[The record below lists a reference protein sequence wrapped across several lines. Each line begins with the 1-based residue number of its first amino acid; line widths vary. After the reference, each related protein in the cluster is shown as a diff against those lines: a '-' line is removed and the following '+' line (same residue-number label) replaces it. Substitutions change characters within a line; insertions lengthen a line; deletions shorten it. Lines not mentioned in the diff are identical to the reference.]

1 MTVTIP
7 ATAPE
12 VDPTKPPPAEYLPDY
27 DQFVTED
34 DAPVDNFFSEKQ
46 QRLLTEPLYS
56 ARVAERLGRPL
67 LAAANVGVFYG
78 EGQPAIVPDALV
90 SLDVE
95 LAADL
100 WPKPNRSYFIWRFGK
115 PPDAVV
121 EIVSNREGGELG
133 SKRERYAQ
141 LGVAYYV
148 VFDPQRVLGE
158 ELLRCYELRGRTY
171 APCAG
176 GWLGDVG
183 LGVRLWE
190 GEYEGVK
197 AVWLRWCDQEGNVIP
212 TGAELAEAERQ
223 RAEEEQRRAEEARQ
237 RAEAERQRAEEEQR
251 RAEEAR
257 QRAEAERARAEEEQQ
272 RAEEARQ
279 RAEAERARAEE
290 EQRRA
295 EEARQRAEA
304 ERQRAERLAARLRAL
319 GIDPD
324 AEGI

>member
-1 MTVTIP
+1 M
-7 ATAPE
+7 
-12 VDPTKPPPAEYLPDY
+12 
-27 DQFVTED
+27 
-34 DAPVDNFFSEKQ
+34 
-46 QRLLTEPLYS
+46 
-56 ARVAERLGRPL
+56 AERLGRPL

-121 EIVSNREGGELG
+121 EIVSNREGGELAR
-133 SKRERYAQ
+133 KRERYAQ

-158 ELLRCYELRGRTY
+158 EVLRCYELRGRTY

-176 GWLGDVG
+176 GWLGDIG

-190 GEYEGVK
+190 GDYEGVR

-223 RAEEEQRRAEEARQ
+223 RAEEEQRRAE
-237 RAEAERQRAEEEQR
+237 AERQRAEEEQR

-257 QRAEAERARAEEEQQ
+257 QQAAAERA
-272 RAEEARQ
+272 
-279 RAEAERARAEE
+279 
-290 EQRRA
+290 
-295 EEARQRAEA
+295 
-304 ERQRAERLAARLRAL
+304 RAERLAARLRAL

-324 AEGI
+324 AEAI

>member
-1 MTVTIP
+1 MTI
-7 ATAPE
+7 TAAPVPK

-56 ARVAERLGRPL
+56 ARMAERLGRPL

-133 SKRERYAQ
+133 SKRERYAR

-148 VFDPQRVLGE
+148 VFDPQRLLGE
-158 ELLRCYELRGRTY
+158 EALRCYELRGRTY

-176 GWLGDVG
+176 GWLGDIG

-190 GEYEGVK
+190 GDYEGVR

-212 TGAELAEAERQ
+212 TGAELAEAERARAEAERA
-223 RAEEEQRRAEEARQ
+223 RAEEEQR

-257 QRAEAERARAEEEQQ
+257 QQAAAERA
-272 RAEEARQ
+272 
-279 RAEAERARAEE
+279 
-290 EQRRA
+290 
-295 EEARQRAEA
+295 
-304 ERQRAERLAARLRAL
+304 RAERLAARLRAL

-324 AEGI
+324 AEAI

>member
-1 MTVTIP
+1 MTITA

-56 ARVAERLGRPL
+56 ARMAERLRRPL

-121 EIVSNREGGELG
+121 EIVSNREGGELER
-133 SKRERYAQ
+133 KRERYAR

-148 VFDPQRVLGE
+148 VFDPQRI
-158 ELLRCYELRGRTY
+158 
-171 APCAG
+171 AG
-176 GWLGDVG
+176 GGGAAVLRVARADVCAVCGG
-183 LGVRLWE
+183 LAGGHRSGGAVMGGGVRRGE
-190 GEYEGVK
+190 GS
-197 AVWLRWCDQEGNVIP
+197 
-212 TGAELAEAERQ
+212 
-223 RAEEEQRRAEEARQ
+223 
-237 RAEAERQRAEEEQR
+237 
-251 RAEEAR
+251 
-257 QRAEAERARAEEEQQ
+257 
-272 RAEEARQ
+272 
-279 RAEAERARAEE
+279 
-290 EQRRA
+290 
-295 EEARQRAEA
+295 
-304 ERQRAERLAARLRAL
+304 LAALV
-319 GIDPD
+319 
-324 AEGI
+324 

>member
-1 MTVTIP
+1 MTITA

-27 DQFVTED
+27 EQFVTED

-56 ARVAERLGRPL
+56 ARMAERLGRPL

-121 EIVSNREGGELG
+121 EIVSNREGGELER
-133 SKRERYAQ
+133 KRERYAR

-148 VFDPQRVLGE
+148 VFDPQRLLGE
-158 ELLRCYELRGRTY
+158 EALRCYELRGRTY

-176 GWLGDVG
+176 GWLGDIG

-190 GEYEGVK
+190 GEYEGVR
-197 AVWLRWCDQEGNVIP
+197 AAWLRWCDQEGNVIP
-212 TGAELAEAERQ
+212 TGAELAEAERA
-223 RAEEEQRRAEEARQ
+223 RAEAEQRRAD
-237 RAEAERQRAEEEQR
+237 
-251 RAEEAR
+251 EAR
-257 QRAEAERARAEEEQQ
+257 QRAEAERA
-272 RAEEARQ
+272 
-279 RAEAERARAEE
+279 
-290 EQRRA
+290 
-295 EEARQRAEA
+295 
-304 ERQRAERLAARLRAL
+304 RAERLAARLRAL

-324 AEGI
+324 EETSAAHQ

>member
-1 MTVTIP
+1 MTITAAP
-7 ATAPE
+7 APE

-121 EIVSNREGGELG
+121 EIVSNRGGGANWSASG
-133 SKRERYAQ
+133 SATRNWGWRTTWCSTRS
-141 LGVAYYV
+141 GCWG
-148 VFDPQRVLGE
+148 RR
-158 ELLRCYELRGRTY
+158 RCGATS
-171 APCAG
+171 CAG
-176 GWLGDVG
+176 GRMRRAREDWLGDIG
-183 LGVRLWE
+183 LGVRLWD

-212 TGAELAEAERQ
+212 TGAELAEAER
-223 RAEEEQRRAEEARQ
+223 A
-237 RAEAERQRAEEEQR
+237 
-251 RAEEAR
+251 
-257 QRAEAERARAEEEQQ
+257 
-272 RAEEARQ
+272 
-279 RAEAERARAEE
+279 
-290 EQRRA
+290 
-295 EEARQRAEA
+295 
-304 ERQRAERLAARLRAL
+304 RAERLAARLRAL

-324 AEGI
+324 AEAL

>member
-12 VDPTKPPPAEYLPDY
+12 VDPTKPPPAEFLPDY

-56 ARVAERLGRPL
+56 ARMAERLGRPL

-90 SLDVE
+90 SLDVA

-100 WPKPNRSYFIWRFGK
+100 WPKANRSYFIWRFGK

-121 EIVSNREGGELG
+121 EIVSNREGGEL
-133 SKRERYAQ
+133 ERYAQ

-158 ELLRCYELRGRTY
+158 EMLRCYELRGRTY

-176 GWLGDVG
+176 GWLGDIG

-190 GEYEGVK
+190 GEYEGVR

-212 TGAELAEAERQ
+212 TGAELAEAERA
-223 RAEEEQRRAEEARQ
+223 RAEAEQRRAD
-237 RAEAERQRAEEEQR
+237 
-251 RAEEAR
+251 EAR
-257 QRAEAERARAEEEQQ
+257 QRAEAERARAEAEQ
-272 RAEEARQ
+272 R
-279 RAEAERARAEE
+279 RAEAERA
-290 EQRRA
+290 
-295 EEARQRAEA
+295 
-304 ERQRAERLAARLRAL
+304 RAERLAARLRAL

>member
-100 WPKPNRSYFIWRFGK
+100 WPKANRSYFIWRFGK

-158 ELLRCYELRGRTY
+158 EALRCYELRGRTY

-176 GWLGDVG
+176 GWLGDIG

-190 GEYEGVK
+190 GDYEGVR

-257 QRAEAERARAEEEQQ
+257 QRAEAERARAE
-272 RAEEARQ
+272 
-279 RAEAERARAEE
+279 
-290 EQRRA
+290 
-295 EEARQRAEA
+295 
-304 ERQRAERLAARLRAL
+304 RLAARLRAL

>member
-1 MTVTIP
+1 MTITA

-56 ARVAERLGRPL
+56 ARMAERLGRPL

-148 VFDPQRVLGE
+148 VFDPQRLLGE
-158 ELLRCYELRGRTY
+158 EALRCYELRGRTY

-176 GWLGDVG
+176 GWLEDIG
-183 LGVRLWE
+183 LGVRLWD

-223 RAEEEQRRAEEARQ
+223 RAEAEQR
-237 RAEAERQRAEEEQR
+237 
-251 RAEEAR
+251 
-257 QRAEAERARAEEEQQ
+257 
-272 RAEEARQ
+272 

-295 EEARQRAEA
+295 EA
-304 ERQRAERLAARLRAL
+304 ERARAERLAARLRAL

-324 AEGI
+324 AEAL

>member
-1 MTVTIP
+1 MTITA

-100 WPKPNRSYFIWRFGK
+100 WPKANRSYFIWRFGK

-121 EIVSNREGGELG
+121 EIVSNREGGELER
-133 SKRERYAQ
+133 KRERYAQ

-148 VFDPQRVLGE
+148 VFDPQRLLGE
-158 ELLRCYELRGRTY
+158 EMPRCYELRGRTY

-176 GWLGDVG
+176 GWLGDIG

-190 GEYEGVK
+190 GDYEGVR

-212 TGAELAEAERQ
+212 TGAELAAAERQ
-223 RAEEEQRRAEEARQ
+223 RAEEAQRRAD
-237 RAEAERQRAEEEQR
+237 
-251 RAEEAR
+251 EAR
-257 QRAEAERARAEEEQQ
+257 QRAEAERARAEAEQ
-272 RAEEARQ
+272 R
-279 RAEAERARAEE
+279 RAEAERA
-290 EQRRA
+290 
-295 EEARQRAEA
+295 
-304 ERQRAERLAARLRAL
+304 RAERLAARLRAL

-324 AEGI
+324 AEAI

>member
-27 DQFVTED
+27 EQFVTED

-56 ARVAERLGRPL
+56 ARTAERLGRPL

-121 EIVSNREGGELG
+121 EIVSNREGGELAR
-133 SKRERYAQ
+133 KRERYAQ

-158 ELLRCYELRGRTY
+158 EVLRCYELRGRTY

-176 GWLGDVG
+176 GWLGDIG

-190 GEYEGVK
+190 GDYEGVR

-223 RAEEEQRRAEEARQ
+223 RAEEEQRRAE
-237 RAEAERQRAEEEQR
+237 AERQRAEEEQR

-257 QRAEAERARAEEEQQ
+257 QQAAAERA
-272 RAEEARQ
+272 
-279 RAEAERARAEE
+279 
-290 EQRRA
+290 
-295 EEARQRAEA
+295 
-304 ERQRAERLAARLRAL
+304 RAERLAARLRAL

-324 AEGI
+324 AEAI

>member
-1 MTVTIP
+1 MTITA

-27 DQFVTED
+27 EQFVTED

-56 ARVAERLGRPL
+56 ARMAERLGRPL

-100 WPKPNRSYFIWRFGK
+100 WPKANRSYFIWRFGK

-148 VFDPQRVLGE
+148 VFDPQRLLGE
-158 ELLRCYELRGRTY
+158 EALRCYELRGRTY

-176 GWLGDVG
+176 GWLEDIG

-197 AVWLRWCDQEGNVIP
+197 AVWLRWCDQKGNVIP

-223 RAEEEQRRAEEARQ
+223 RAEAERQ

-257 QRAEAERARAEEEQQ
+257 QQAAAERQ
-272 RAEEARQ
+272 
-279 RAEAERARAEE
+279 RAEE

-295 EEARQRAEA
+295 EEARQQAAA
-304 ERQRAERLAARLRAL
+304 ERQRAEEERVRAERLAARLRAL

-324 AEGI
+324 AEAL